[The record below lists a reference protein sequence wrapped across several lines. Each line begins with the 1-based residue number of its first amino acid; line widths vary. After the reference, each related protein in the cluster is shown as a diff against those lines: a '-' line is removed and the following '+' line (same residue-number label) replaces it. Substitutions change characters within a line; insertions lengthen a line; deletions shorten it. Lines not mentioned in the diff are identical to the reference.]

1 MTTSLAVMVLS
12 FLPATNL
19 FFYVGFVVA
28 ERVLYI
34 PSIGLC
40 LILGHGMTKISS
52 ILCRRKMT
60 TICGATLLLACF
72 ALQTLKRNQ
81 DWKDEESLYKAGIP
95 INPAK
100 GKMGARLERHDP
112 RINLLKANIYQLARR
127 KEGHD
132 SSSFVRANC
141 IFV

>member
-1 MTTSLAVMVLS
+1 MTTSLAIMVLS

-19 FFYVGFVVA
+19 LFYVGFVVA

-40 LILGHGMTKISS
+40 LILGHGMTKVSS
-52 ILCRRKMT
+52 ILSSFWGPRRKMA
-60 TICGATLLLACF
+60 TICAAILLLATSF

-100 GKMGARLERHDP
+100 GKIGARL
-112 RINLLKANIYQLARR
+112 AT
-127 KEGHD
+127 
-132 SSSFVRANC
+132 
-141 IFV
+141 